1 MRGEGKLAQVQV
13 ALVAD
18 DLTGALDA
26 VAPFAEIGLY
36 CVVATEPGSLKDA
49 LASGAV
55 IVAVSTNS
63 REMPQADAIEAVR
76 SVAEKLVSVPRVVKK
91 IDSRLKGHVAQET
104 TALATVLG
112 LRKALVCPAIPTM
125 GRIVRNGNV
134 DGFGVDR
141 PIPVVEHMKNNTG
154 LAVTAPDAGSDADID
169 RIVETTTD
177 DVLLV
182 GARGLS
188 SALARRMAQ
197 PEHKPRTLLPLPL
210 PIAIGIGSRDP
221 ITLAQVED
229 VRRVRDDTVYVS
241 APDGICPDTFAD
253 ARLLIVQT
261 TKGPGAAKPADV
273 TAAFAEGFVRL
284 AASGRASLVLTGGET
299 ASAVLAL
306 LGIRL
311 LEVLGEPVSGLPL
324 CRALDFSGSPLILTK
339 SGGFGAPDVLS
350 RLLPPPTSTM
360 RH

>member
-1 MRGEGKLAQVQV
+1 MRGDGKLAQVQV

-26 VAPFAEIGLY
+26 VAPFAEAGLR
-36 CVVATEPGSLKDA
+36 CVVATELGSLKDA
-49 LASGAV
+49 LASGAAV
-55 IVAVSTNS
+55 VAVSTNS
-63 REMPQADAIEAVR
+63 REMPEADAVEAVR
-76 SVAEKLVSVPRVVKK
+76 PVAEMLVSVPRVVKK

-104 TALATVLG
+104 TALAAALG
-112 LRKALVCPAIPTM
+112 LRKALVCPAIPAM

-134 DGFGVDR
+134 DGFGIDE
-141 PIPVVEHMKNNTG
+141 PIPVAEHMKNNTG
-154 LAVTAPDAGSDADID
+154 LAMTAPDAGSDADID

-188 SALARRMAQ
+188 SALARRMAL
-197 PEHKPRTLLPLPL
+197 PDHKPRTLLPLPL

-221 ITLAQVED
+221 ITLAQVEA
-229 VRRVRDDTVYVS
+229 VRRVREDAIYVS
-241 APDGICPDTFAD
+241 APDGICPEAIADTG
-253 ARLLIVQT
+253 LLIVQT
-261 TKGPGAAKPADV
+261 TKGPGEAKPADV
-273 TAAFAEGFVRL
+273 TAAFADGFVRL

-306 LGIRL
+306 MGIRL

-339 SGGFGAPDVLS
+339 SGGFGASDVLS
-350 RLLPPPTSTM
+350 RLLPPPTVTK
-360 RH
+360 RQ